1 MTLSLGL
8 SVRPLPL
15 TIRHYRVTL
24 ETCDL
29 WDIWSE
35 WWRGMTWLDYF
46 GAILETC
53 DLYDICSEWWGDLT
67 WPKKPLRCCDI
78 WDTNYNTDNWE
89 PEFMTIFVT
98 WQLIVT
104 LDNIRNSCDVF
115 SIFSDC
121 ISGYSR
127 VTIGPLIFAI
137 NLKCWSIRNILW
149 GHMKVVC
156 PGSKDQ
162 TLIFGT
168 FDRIGIFDFEH
179 ETWNAQPETV
189 FISFHC
195 IVC

>member
-78 WDTNYNTDNWE
+78 WDTDYNTDNWE
-89 PEFMTIFVT
+89 PEFMTIFVF

-104 LDNIRNSCDVF
+104 LDSIRNSCDVC
-115 SIFSDC
+115 FSDHQVDKTFVYWSPNYLANFLD
-121 ISGYSR
+121 IAQSKLWFNFAVLLVFLSNLEQRVKWSG
-127 VTIGPLIFAI
+127 
-137 NLKCWSIRNILW
+137 
-149 GHMKVVC
+149 
-156 PGSKDQ
+156 
-162 TLIFGT
+162 
-168 FDRIGIFDFEH
+168 
-179 ETWNAQPETV
+179 
-189 FISFHC
+189 
-195 IVC
+195 